1 MSEVSTILHLGSN
14 VGDRYS
20 HLAKARELLAELGTL
35 VQVSSI
41 YETEP
46 WGNKDQ
52 PWFLNQAV
60 ELLTDLAP
68 DALLHSINEIEL
80 LVGRERKEKWGPRAL
95 DIDIIF
101 FGDLCVKSE
110 TLTVP
115 HPSAHER
122 AFVLIPLLDIC
133 PERIHPM
140 LLLSVWK
147 LYDLCNDSTEV
158 YLPDVPL

>member
-1 MSEVSTILHLGSN
+1 MEEVSTILHLGSN
-14 VGDRYS
+14 IGDRSS
-20 HLAKARELLAELGTL
+20 HLARARESLAELGTIL
-35 VQVSSI
+35 QMSSI

-60 ELLTDLAP
+60 ELFTKLEP
-68 DALLHSINEIEL
+68 EALLLAINQIEQSS
-80 LVGRERKEKWGPRAL
+80 GRERKEKWGPRSL

-101 FGDLCVKSE
+101 YGDLCVKSD

-115 HPSAHER
+115 HPRAHER
-122 AFVLIPLLDIC
+122 SFVLIPLLDIC

-140 LLLSVWK
+140 LLLPVWE
-147 LYDLCNDSTEV
+147 LYDMCNDSTEV